1 MTYPPEHAELAEQ
14 IVQQGALLT
23 ESPMLQAPVPGLFP
37 QRNRIISGLSL
48 GVIVIEAGRHSGAL
62 HTARHAMEQNRDLF
76 AVPGRIDSEAS
87 HGCLDLIRDGAAL
100 IRGVEDVLE
109 ALGPLT
115 KPVKT
120 TPTETVHQPRELQLS
135 DQERIVLNQITLE
148 PIAIDDILRSVSLES
163 SRVLAT
169 LTVLEMR
176 KLIRRLPGG
185 FLIRL

>member
-1 MTYPPEHAELAEQ
+1 M
-14 IVQQGALLT
+14 
-23 ESPMLQAPVPGLFP
+23 
-37 QRNRIISGLSL
+37 
-48 GVIVIEAGRHSGAL
+48 IEAGRKSGAL

-76 AVPGRIDSEAS
+76 VVPGRIDSEAS
-87 HGCLDLIRDGAAL
+87 FGCLDLIRDGAVL
-100 IRGVEDVLE
+100 IRGVDDVLS

-115 KPVKT
+115 QPVRT
-120 TPTETVHQPRELQLS
+120 TPTQTVHQPRELQLS
-135 DQERIVLNQITLE
+135 DQERAVLNLITRE
-148 PIAIDDILRSVSLES
+148 PIAIDEILRSLTLEA